1 MERAEVKD
9 SLETFVKYCDRRVK
23 ANEDMMHKFPQ
34 GTIKEYYKG
43 NRTAYAEMK
52 IRILGLLDRLEEQKK

>member
-1 MERAEVKD
+1 MERSEVKEN
-9 SLETFVKYCDRRVK
+9 LETIVKYCDRRVK
-23 ANEDMMHKFPQ
+23 ADEDMMHKFPQ

-52 IRILGLLDRLEEQKK
+52 TRILALLDRLEEKK